1 MGKWNRV
8 VTFMSESK
16 TVWSDQAARKTRLV
30 TTIMDIKYVGR
41 GGKKKKHQTLK
52 ICECMGLKMMKYLV
66 SLPMSLHSFTHI
78 SSEGW

>member
-41 GGKKKKHQTLK
+41 GGKKKNTK
-52 ICECMGLKMMKYLV
+52 
-66 SLPMSLHSFTHI
+66 P
-78 SSEGW
+78 